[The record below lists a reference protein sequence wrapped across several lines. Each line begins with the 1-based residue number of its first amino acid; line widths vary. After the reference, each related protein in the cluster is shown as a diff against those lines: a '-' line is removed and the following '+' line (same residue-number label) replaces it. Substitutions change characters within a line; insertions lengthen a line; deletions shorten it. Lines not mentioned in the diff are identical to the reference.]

1 MKIEISTDKG
11 ENWKTLFLRL
21 PNNRHH
27 IEFRTN
33 GYSSSTPEIIRK
45 MEAYLITNGAT
56 KVESF
61 INDNTWN
68 HSGVIEYTAPCRIGI
83 PDSI

>member
-1 MKIEISTDKG
+1 
-11 ENWKTLFLRL
+11 LRL

-27 IEFRTN
+27 IEFRTE

-56 KVESF
+56 KVEAI

-68 HSGVIEYTAPCRIGI
+68 HSGVIEYTAPNPIDI